1 MEREEKRESLDPYK
15 QQRLYGAMGP
25 LESSS
30 QHPCTW
36 KVAPSFTHAALH
48 MKWNLADYRQFRI
61 LRLIVW
67 NLTGNKSNK
76 QTKSRAVIVKSLL
89 FFFQPEI
96 IVYRGYPV
104 ELHQIL
110 TEDGYILGTFLL
122 FTVVAP
128 SLVTFLASDFAILS
142 FFPYCVTERL

>member
-1 MEREEKRESLDPYK
+1 M
-15 QQRLYGAMGP
+15 
-25 LESSS
+25 
-30 QHPCTW
+30 
-36 KVAPSFTHAALH
+36 
-48 MKWNLADYRQFRI
+48 
-61 LRLIVW
+61 
-67 NLTGNKSNK
+67 
-76 QTKSRAVIVKSLL
+76 KSLL